1 MEVHDPVPSTG
12 KQPRSVGARAPGFG
26 PDGRLRGG
34 GGCSRSRERDVSPR
48 DCFAARLVWL
58 AAGRSL
64 GSGGAQGRA
73 GRRAA
78 SRMLPGPGRRVY
90 VCARWGGARRVHGTG
105 GTRASAGARRRGR
118 QHQRR
123 RVKIPHKTR
132 ARTRAP
138 RRVGGEPS
146 IREKR
151 TPRPEIQ
158 SVNREPQHQQ
168 TGKDAGQLSTHPG
181 RGTSPKTGTRPG
193 RQSAHPH
200 ATWRAPRAIWEPQRG
215 RVLRGKV
222 GACPG

>member
-1 MEVHDPVPSTG
+1 MWEPEHPGSAQTAVCA
-12 KQPRSVGARAPGFG
+12 VGAGVRAPEKGTSPPGIAAQRGLFG
-26 PDGRLRGG
+26 SQQGAPSGAAARRGG
-34 GGCSRSRERDVSPR
+34 LGGARPAGCSRALP
-48 DCFAARLVWL
+48 ARV
-58 AAGRSL
+58 R
-64 GSGGAQGRA
+64 
-73 GRRAA
+73 
-78 SRMLPGPGRRVY
+78 

-138 RRVGGEPS
+138 RRVGGEP
-146 IREKR
+146 
-151 TPRPEIQ
+151 PRPESQ
-158 SVNREPQHQQ
+158 SVNTEPQHQQ
-168 TGKDAGQLSTHPG
+168 TGKDEGQLPTHPG

-200 ATWRAPRAIWEPQRG
+200 TTWRAPRAIWEPQCG
-215 RVLRGKV
+215 RVLRGIV